1 MESINDDKIQKT
13 LVTPGIGGLPTFS
26 NGTKVSRNKKKS
38 FSCFG
43 FFEVHTFIIIFF
55 SQVSFHFVTR
65 IVGSNIVVDDSYKWP
80 KHMEIVLGKKFKLE
94 VWETILKSMRE
105 REISKFIVHKSVSIP
120 FF

>member
-1 MESINDDKIQKT
+1 M
-13 LVTPGIGGLPTFS
+13 
-26 NGTKVSRNKKKS
+26 
-38 FSCFG
+38 
-43 FFEVHTFIIIFF
+43 
-55 SQVSFHFVTR
+55 
-65 IVGSNIVVDDSYKWP
+65 VDDSYKWP

>member
-13 LVTPGIGGLPTFS
+13 LVTPGIGGQPTFS
-26 NGTKVSRNKKKS
+26 NGTK
-38 FSCFG
+38 
-43 FFEVHTFIIIFF
+43 
-55 SQVSFHFVTR
+55 VSFHFVTR

-105 REISKFIVHKSVSIP
+105 REISKFIVHKSVN
-120 FF
+120 